1 MANSSQT
8 ILITGAT
15 GSNGIE
21 ILKLLATQNIYVRA
35 MVRDIRKAHLIFQA
49 KGYIVEQ
56 SKIELV
62 VGDMQPCSLA

>member
-8 ILITGAT
+8 ILITGTT

-21 ILKLLATQNIYVRA
+21 ICKLLVAQNIYVRA
-35 MVRDIRKAHLIFQA
+35 MVRDIRKAHSIFQA
-49 KGYIVEQ
+49 QGYAVEQ

-62 VGDMQPCSLA
+62 VGDSLP